1 MGDLSRFWD
10 SEWAGDVHNSIRI
23 PNYCD
28 EPYSDLGTYANKVIS
43 PWTKVWFVSYRSR
56 APIVGP
62 GGRVLDFVS

>member
-1 MGDLSRFWD
+1 M
-10 SEWAGDVHNSIRI
+10 

-28 EPYSDLGTYANKVIS
+28 EPYSDLGAYVTKVLS
-43 PWTKVWFVSYRSR
+43 AWTTVWFVSYRSR